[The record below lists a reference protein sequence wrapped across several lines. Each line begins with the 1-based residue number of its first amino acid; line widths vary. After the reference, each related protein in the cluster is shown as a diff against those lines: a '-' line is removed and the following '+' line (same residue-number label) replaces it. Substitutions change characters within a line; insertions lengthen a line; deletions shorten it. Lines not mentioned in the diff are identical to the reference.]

1 MKEKALPIWFAAG
14 FASVPVAVL
23 LHELGHYT
31 TARLLGW
38 RDLALHCSRVNL
50 ASRGPIVSSAT
61 HAPWKVA
68 LVYVAGPAVSLA
80 LIFVAALLVGGPGRH
95 AMPAALV
102 LSSAVRF
109 LWPLATGIV
118 LVLRRIVSN
127 HAPFHPDLDEFNFAA
142 NSGIP
147 PGLCLFFSFFAAAIG
162 LFWMARCL
170 WHRELTSSLVS
181 LALGVAAGFAFYLG
195 FLGPRVLP

>member
-1 MKEKALPIWFAAG
+1 MKEKALSIWFAAG

-31 TARLLGW
+31 TGRLLGW
-38 RDLALHCSRVNL
+38 RDLAFHSSRVDL
-50 ASRGPIVSSAT
+50 ASGGPIVASAI

-68 LVYVAGPAVSLA
+68 LVYAAGPAVSLA
-80 LIFVAALLVGGPGRH
+80 LIFVAALLVGGSGRQ
-95 AMPAALV
+95 AMPAALG

-118 LVLRRIVSN
+118 LVHRRIVSN
-127 HAPFHPDLDEFNFAA
+127 HGPFHPDLDEFNFAV

-147 PGLCLFFSFFAAAIG
+147 PGLCLFSSFFAAAIG

-170 WHRELTSSLVS
+170 WHRELASPLVS

>member
-31 TARLLGW
+31 TGRLLGW
-38 RDLALHCSRVNL
+38 RDLALHFSRVDL
-50 ASRGPIVSSAT
+50 ASGGPIVASAI

-80 LIFVAALLVGGPGRH
+80 LIFVAALLVGGSGRH
-95 AMPAALV
+95 AMPAALG

-118 LVLRRIVSN
+118 LVLRSIVRN

-142 NSGIP
+142 NSGIAP
-147 PGLCLFFSFFAAAIG
+147 WLCLFSSFFAAAIG
-162 LFWMARCL
+162 LFWMTRCL
-170 WHRELTSSLVS
+170 WHRELVSSLVS
-181 LALGVAAGFAFYLG
+181 LALGVTAGFAFYLG

>member
-1 MKEKALPIWFAAG
+1 MKEKALPIWFTAG

-23 LHELGHYT
+23 LHELGHYAT
-31 TARLLGW
+31 GRLLGW
-38 RDLALHCSRVNL
+38 RDLAFHASRVDL
-50 ASRGPIVSSAT
+50 TSGGSIVASAI

-68 LVYVAGPAVSLA
+68 LVYAAGPAVSLA
-80 LIFVAALLVGGPGRH
+80 LIFVAALLVRGSRRQ
-95 AMPAALV
+95 AVPAALG

-109 LWPLATGIV
+109 LWPLATGVV

-127 HAPFHPDLDEFNFAA
+127 HAPFDPDLDEFNFAA

-147 PGLCLFFSFFAAAIG
+147 PGLCLFSSFFAAAIG
-162 LFWMARCL
+162 LFWMTRRL
-170 WHRELTSSLVS
+170 WHRELASPLVS
-181 LALGVAAGFAFYLG
+181 LALGVAVGFAFYLG

>member
-1 MKEKALPIWFAAG
+1 MKEKALPIWFTAG

-31 TARLLGW
+31 TGRLLGW
-38 RDLALHCSRVNL
+38 RDLALHSSRVDL
-50 ASRGPIVSSAT
+50 ASGGSIVASAI

-80 LIFVAALLVGGPGRH
+80 LIFVAALLVRGSRRH
-95 AMPAALV
+95 AMPAALG

-118 LVLRRIVSN
+118 LVLRWIVSN
-127 HAPFHPDLDEFNFAA
+127 HAPFHPDLDEFNFAT
-142 NSGIP
+142 NSGLP
-147 PGLCLFFSFFAAAIG
+147 PWLCLFSSFLAAVIG
-162 LFWMARCL
+162 VFWMIRCL
-170 WHRELTSSLVS
+170 
-181 LALGVAAGFAFYLG
+181 
-195 FLGPRVLP
+195 